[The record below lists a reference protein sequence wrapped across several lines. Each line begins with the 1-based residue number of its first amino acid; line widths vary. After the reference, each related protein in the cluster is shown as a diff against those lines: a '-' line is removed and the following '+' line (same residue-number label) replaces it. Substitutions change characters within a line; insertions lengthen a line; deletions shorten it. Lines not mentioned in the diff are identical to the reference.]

1 MYNELINITTDG
13 NVMLDDN
20 SIGLMPKLFAVY
32 KDKRMGSKMVKYIVS
47 VYDYKSP
54 YRRLPLDERR
64 SRVTYNLFEKTKPI
78 DESKEL
84 IAEAIDEYIKLQF
97 DPLIDEYN
105 AMCEQSYKM
114 TKVFLGIQPT
124 AENLEDLNKLQT
136 EMGKAAKSRD
146 AHKDLIK
153 KDAESDTKIQ
163 GTGSE
168 DFSILEQELRMGG
181 DGTQ

>member
-1 MYNELINITTDG
+1 MYNELIDIDTDG
-13 NVMLDDN
+13 NVFLHDD
-20 SIGLMPKLFAVY
+20 SIALIPELFAVY
-32 KDKRMGSKMVKYIVS
+32 KNKHMGSKMVKYIVS

-54 YRRLPLDERR
+54 LRRLPLGERR
-64 SRVTYNLFEKTKPI
+64 SRVSYIIYGKQKAI
-78 DESKEL
+78 DESK
-84 IAEAIDEYIKLQF
+84 IKDAIDEYLKLQF

-114 TKVFLGIQPT
+114 TKVFLSIEPT

-146 AHKDLIK
+146 AHKELIK
-153 KDAESDTKIQ
+153 KDSESDTKIQ

-168 DFSILEQELRMGG
+168 DFSLLEQDLMLGG
-181 DGTQ
+181 PE